1 MMSGQMKLYLR
12 NIVLVI
18 SFLSFH
24 SISSVYAQR
33 TATKSPGEN
42 PAANERL
49 INRDVFSFLYD
60 STWVLD
66 KADADYN
73 PDSFLSFDSRTKNG
87 FITIIIYDHPTD
99 SKKNVN
105 DQLAE
110 HRATTMKTSTYSRFS
125 QWGKYKG
132 SGVILKG
139 RIMDTYPGEIKVFS
153 YSNSKVSF
161 LVVSQIFDDD
171 KKLDQP
177 GLKVIENSFQL
188 K

>member
-1 MMSGQMKLYLR
+1 MMGRQMKLYLW
-12 NIVLVI
+12 NIAILI
-18 SFLSFH
+18 SFLPFNL
-24 SISSVYAQR
+24 ISPVYAQR
-33 TATKSPGEN
+33 TSTKSLSEN
-42 PAANERL
+42 PAANERQ
-49 INRDVFSFLYD
+49 IKREAFSFLYD

-66 KADADYN
+66 KSDTEYN

-105 DQLAE
+105 EQLAE

>member
-1 MMSGQMKLYLR
+1 
-12 NIVLVI
+12 
-18 SFLSFH
+18 
-24 SISSVYAQR
+24 
-33 TATKSPGEN
+33 
-42 PAANERL
+42 
-49 INRDVFSFLYD
+49 
-60 STWVLD
+60 
-66 KADADYN
+66 
-73 PDSFLSFDSRTKNG
+73 
-87 FITIIIYDHPTD
+87 
-99 SKKNVN
+99 
-105 DQLAE
+105 
-110 HRATTMKTSTYSRFS
+110 MKTSTYSRFS

>member
-1 MMSGQMKLYLR
+1 MMSRLMKLYFR
-12 NIVLVI
+12 NIVVAI

-24 SISSVYAQR
+24 LISVVFAQR
-33 TATKSPGEN
+33 TTTKSLSEN
-42 PAANERL
+42 PAANERQ
-49 INRDVFSFLYD
+49 INREVFSFLYD